1 MENKLLYK
9 EDFKVH
15 AKENVIIALLFG
27 CATIV
32 ALALSYVALET
43 LAVHIIFAC
52 IAAGTLS
59 IMIYQMR
66 IVIAVRSLRLEIY
79 LDHFKL
85 SRCGRS
91 KEVFYADIDR
101 FVIKLGMGDMK
112 VIEILSIAIDPNTG
126 KKYELKSGDEYINLT
141 KVSGKSKH
149 KQKKGKNFLVKGRGT
164 SFATKY
170 YRELASL
177 IGPHKCVNIDSL
189 EIR

>member
-15 AKENVIIALLFG
+15 AKENVIIVLLFG

-52 IAAGTLS
+52 IAAVTLS
-59 IMIYQMR
+59 LMIYQIR
-66 IVIAVRSLRLEIY
+66 IVIVVRSLRLEIY

-101 FVIKLGMGDMK
+101 FVIKPGMGDMK

-126 KKYELKSGDEYINLT
+126 KKYEQKPGDEYIKPT
-141 KVSGKSKH
+141 KLSRKIKQV
-149 KQKKGKNFLVKGRGT
+149 QKKGKNFLVKGRGT

-170 YRELASL
+170 YHELASL
-177 IGPHKCVNIDSL
+177 IGPHKCDNIDSL
-189 EIR
+189 AIR

>member
-66 IVIAVRSLRLEIY
+66 IVIVVRSIRLEIY

-101 FVIKLGMGDMK
+101 FAIKPGMGDMK
-112 VIEILSIAIDPNTG
+112 VIEVLSLAIDPNTG
-126 KKYELKSGDEYINLT
+126 KKYEQKPGDEYIKPT
-141 KVSGKSKH
+141 KLSRKIKQV
-149 KQKKGKNFLVKGRGT
+149 QKKGKNFLVKGRGS

-177 IGPHKCVNIDSL
+177 IGPHKCDNIDSL
-189 EIR
+189 AIR